1 MVDVSLSNRTVLVDI
16 ENFVVIS
23 MFLKQTP
30 NTGSHQGNHAR
41 LSGLMLAAIS
51 ITVIDVVINPSLVG
65 ITTLTVSTFGMSTI
79 FFRRELEGLFKIITK
94 FSHSYK
100 ITSSVLIIWGAFLLL
115 DVLASP
121 VQAQFFQNAETWMT
135 SQFTGADTAITL
147 SFNVLRGL
155 FILYLGISLVRVVQ
169 AARQDEDWQ
178 NLARTPMIILIAVTM
193 GDILANL
200 IIGGGGGGG

>member
-1 MVDVSLSNRTVLVDI
+1 ML
-16 ENFVVIS
+16 
-23 MFLKQTP
+23 LKPTH
-30 NTGSHQGNHAR
+30 NKDSHQGNYAR
-41 LSGLMLAAIS
+41 LSGLMLTATTT
-51 ITVIDVVINPSLVG
+51 TVLDIVINPSLIG
-65 ITTLTVSTFGMSTI
+65 ITTLTVSTLGMGAI

-94 FSHSYK
+94 FSRIYK
-100 ITSSVLIIWGAFLLL
+100 ITSSALIIWGAFLLL
-115 DVLASP
+115 DALSTP
-121 VQAQFFQNAETWMT
+121 TQAQFFQSAETWMT
-135 SQFTGADTAITL
+135 GQFTGADEAIIL

-200 IIGGGGGGG
+200 IIGGGAGTTRGG

>member
-1 MVDVSLSNRTVLVDI
+1 MVDVNLSNRTVLVDI

-23 MFLKQTP
+23 MLLKPTP
-30 NTGSHQGNHAR
+30 NKGSHQGNHAR
-41 LSGLMLAAIS
+41 PDRLMLAAIS

-65 ITTLTVSTFGMSTI
+65 ITTLSVSTFGMSAI

-94 FSHSYK
+94 FSYSYK
-100 ITSSVLIIWGAFLLL
+100 ITLSVLIIWGAFLLL
-115 DVLASP
+115 DALSSP
-121 VQAQFFQNAETWMT
+121 AQAQFFQNAETWMT
-135 SQFTGADTAITL
+135 GQFTGADTAITL
-147 SFNVLRGL
+147 AFNVLRGL
-155 FILYLGISLVRVVQ
+155 FILYLGISLVRVIQ

-200 IIGGGGGGG
+200 IIGGG